1 MCYCAASVTIAD
13 MTDETEYTIS
23 EPISVML
30 RDGTLVQGTLWMR
43 QSRGFEIEE
52 RDFELEYEGRR
63 YSGYCNGTVV
73 KLRAIAKPVLAKLAE
88 EMAGKILK
96 YEEAVASFKQHN
108 YKAAFQLAEPLAEQ
122 GDAKCQC
129 LLGDLYKGGLGVNQ
143 DFAEAVRW
151 YHKAADQ
158 GLHWAQNR
166 LAVMYEKG
174 RGVPQDYVQAYIWLN
189 LSASEYT
196 DAEKQVRNGV
206 IADRER
212 VASNMSSEQIADA
225 QKLTRDLQLA
235 MRARKAR

>member
-1 MCYCAASVTIAD
+1 MQVLNLTRLPRASK
-13 MTDETEYTIS
+13 IS
-23 EPISVML
+23 YFSD
-30 RDGTLVQGTLWMR
+30 R
-43 QSRGFEIEE
+43 
-52 RDFELEYEGRR
+52 
-63 YSGYCNGTVV
+63 
-73 KLRAIAKPVLAKLAE
+73 
-88 EMAGKILK
+88 
-96 YEEAVASFKQHN
+96 
-108 YKAAFQLAEPLAEQ
+108 
-122 GDAKCQC
+122 
-129 LLGDLYKGGLGVNQ
+129 LLGDLYNRGLGVNQ

-196 DAEKQVRNGV
+196 DGEKQVRNGL